1 MKPIFTLLIFT
12 ALLAS
17 GGLRAEVPVPAAP
30 PAEIDTAGDQD
41 EAVVAGLP
49 NVELTPRLLYQF
61 MLAEIAGQ
69 RGQFANSAEL
79 YLDMATRTRDPR
91 LARRATEIAAH
102 GRRMEIAQQ
111 GAQLWLD
118 IEPASLQAH
127 LTYINVLVAQGRYEE
142 LKTAT
147 AALLALAPQH
157 IGQNLL
163 RLNRLFAR
171 GEDRKAVRDLIEA
184 VTAPHLQLPEAH
196 YVRAVAAFDA
206 RDLPGA
212 RDAIRQALK
221 LKPDWEAAVLLLA
234 QMSEKTEAFA
244 ALEEF
249 IAANPQ
255 ARDVR
260 LTYARALVGE
270 KRYADGR
277 RQFGILLEQIG
288 DPAKSGDVL
297 FAVAVLSLQL
307 NDKAAAEIHLRKL
320 AEIGHAEA
328 DKAHFYLG
336 QIAADSKRGDEA
348 LQWFGKVGRGEQ
360 YLPARLQAA
369 NVLVKQGKLE
379 EARQH
384 LAASEVANP
393 RERAQL
399 LIGEVQILRE
409 AGRLTDAYA
418 VMEAGLAG
426 QPEQPELLYEAAMV
440 AEKLGRY
447 AEVERLL
454 RRLIE
459 LKPDHAH
466 AHNALGYSFADRN
479 VNLAEALALVERA
492 LQLAP
497 NDPLILDSKGW
508 ALFRMGD
515 KQAALDV
522 LGTAFGMRPDPEIAA
537 HLGEVLW
544 SLGRQDEARQT
555 WEKARAEHPDNEVLT
570 ETIKRL
576 AP

>member
-1 MKPIFTLLIFT
+1 MKPIFPLLILT

-17 GGLRAEVPVPAAP
+17 GSLRAEAPAPVVPAA
-30 PAEIDTAGDQD
+30 EIDA
-41 EAVVAGLP
+41 AVDPEDAIVAGLP

-61 MLAEIAGQ
+61 LLAEIAGQ
-69 RGQFANSAEL
+69 RGQFIDSAGL
-79 YLDMATRTRDPR
+79 YLDMAKRTRDPR

-102 GRRMEIAQQ
+102 GRSMEMAHE

-127 LTYINVLVAQGRYEE
+127 LANINVLVALNRYAE
-142 LKTAT
+142 LEAAT

-163 RLNRLFAR
+163 RLNRLLAR
-171 GEDRKAVRDLIEA
+171 GQDRKAVRDLIVA

-196 YVRAVAAFDA
+196 FVRAVAAFDA

-212 RDAIRQALK
+212 REAIRQALK
-221 LKPDWEAAVLLLA
+221 RKPDWEAAALLLA
-234 QMSEKTEAFA
+234 QMSEKNEAFA
-244 ALEEF
+244 VLEEF

-255 ARDVR
+255 AREVR
-260 LTYARALVGE
+260 LTYARALVGD

-277 RQFGILLEQIG
+277 RQFGVLLEQVG

-307 NDKAAAEIHLRKL
+307 NDKADAETHLRKL
-320 AEIGHAEA
+320 AAIGHAEA

-336 QIAADSKRGDEA
+336 QLAADSNRWDEA
-348 LQWFGKVGRGEQ
+348 LQWLGKVGRGEQ
-360 YLPARLQAA
+360 YLSARLQAA

-384 LAASEVANP
+384 LAASEVANL

-418 VMEAGLAG
+418 VMEAALAG
-426 QPEQPELLYEAAMV
+426 QPDQPELLYEAAMV

-447 AEVERLL
+447 AEVERRL

-479 VNLAEALALVERA
+479 VNLAEALALIERA

-508 ALFRMGD
+508 ALFRMSD

-522 LGTAFGMRPDPEIAA
+522 LSTAFRMRADPEIAA

>member
-1 MKPIFTLLIFT
+1 MKPIFTLLII
-12 ALLAS
+12 AAILSS
-17 GGLRAEVPVPAAP
+17 GSLRAEVPAPEAPAA
-30 PAEIDTAGDQD
+30 ETD
-41 EAVVAGLP
+41 EAAKQEEAAIAGLP

-61 MLAEIAGQ
+61 LLAEIAGQ
-69 RGQFANSAEL
+69 RGQFVDSAEL
-79 YLDMATRTRDPR
+79 YLDMAKRTRDPR

-111 GAQLWLD
+111 SAQLWLD

-127 LTYINVLVAQGRYEE
+127 LTFINVLVAQGRYEE

-171 GEDRKAVRDLIEA
+171 GEDRKAVRDLIGA
-184 VTAPHLQLPEAH
+184 VTAPYLQLPEAH

-206 RDLPGA
+206 RDLAAA
-212 RDAIRQALK
+212 REDIQQALK

-234 QMSEKTEAFA
+234 QMSEKNEAFS
-244 ALEEF
+244 ALEAF

-260 LTYARALVGE
+260 LTYARALVAD
-270 KRYADGR
+270 KRYTEGR
-277 RQFGILLEQIG
+277 RHFGVLLEQSD

-307 NDKAAAEIHLRKL
+307 NDKADAEIHLRKL

-336 QIAADSKRGDEA
+336 QIAADSNRRDEA

-384 LAASEVANP
+384 LAASEVADP

-409 AGRLTDAYA
+409 AGRMADAHA
-418 VMEAGLAG
+418 VMEAGLER
-426 QPEQPELLYEAAMV
+426 QPDQPELLYEAAMI
-440 AEKLGRY
+440 AEKLGRH
-447 AEVERLL
+447 AEVERRL

-459 LKPDHAH
+459 LMPDHAH

-479 VNLAEALALVERA
+479 VNLAEAFALIERA

-508 ALFRMGD
+508 TLFRMGD
-515 KQAALDV
+515 TPAALDV
-522 LGTAFGMRPDPEIAA
+522 LGAAFRMRPDPEIAA

-555 WEKARAEHPDNEVLT
+555 WEKARVEHPANEVLT